1 MALAKFSKF
10 KKERAVIKEARLKEK
25 KETNFKKALKE
36 KLGEI
41 GVSSVAELS
50 EEQINKLLNSLATN
64 PVNEDRSKEIEASVM
79 AAGEPKPA
87 GSESDIAKKHTFDS
101 PQGSNQED
109 KAAAE
114 DKQATNVE
122 EAKKAVKEDE
132 EEDDGVEDVEK
143 GDAEA
148 AKGSEEEDKGDA
160 KVDSE
165 DDAEKKDHY
174 KGAVKSDDAEI
185 EQDKDEIK
193 DLKKD
198 AKYDKEEEEEEDLT
212 NEAEVTK
219 ADLDKVAKKADK
231 AEAKADDAEAKADDA
246 ESTAKDAEKE
256 AGKGDEIK
264 NDKEFEEYAEA
275 ALKKAHPK
283 DFDEKIAKKV
293 IDGLKKKHDGD
304 YGAMVGALTSGF
316 GG

>member
-50 EEQINKLLNSLATN
+50 EEQINRLLNSLATD
-64 PVNEDRSKEIEASVM
+64 PVNEDRAQEIEASVM

-87 GSESDIAKKHTFDS
+87 GTEATVAKKHTFDS
-101 PQGSNQED
+101 PQEPNQED
-109 KAAAE
+109 ESAAE

-122 EAKKAVKEDE
+122 EAKKVKEDVE
-132 EEDDGVEDVEK
+132 DEDDAEKAAHYKDAAEDDYEQIDK
-143 GDAEA
+143 LKKDAHD
-148 AKGSEEEDKGDA
+148 DKE
-160 KVDSE
+160 SE
-165 DDAEKKDHY
+165 DDAE
-174 KGAVKSDDAEI
+174 
-185 EQDKDEIK
+185 DEM
-193 DLKKD
+193 D
-198 AKYDKEEEEEEDLT
+198 
-212 NEAEVTK
+212 EAEVTK

-231 AEAKADDAEAKADDA
+231 AEKAADDAEAKADDAEKSAEDA

-283 DFDEKIAKKV
+283 DFDEKVAKKV

>member
-64 PVNEDRSKEIEASVM
+64 PVNEDRAQEIEASVM

-87 GSESDIAKKHTFDS
+87 GTEATIAKKHTFDS
-101 PQGSNQED
+101 PQEPNQED
-109 KAAAE
+109 ESAAE

-122 EAKKAVKEDE
+122 EAKKVKED
-132 EEDDGVEDVEK
+132 VED
-143 GDAEA
+143 
-148 AKGSEEEDKGDA
+148 
-160 KVDSE
+160 E
-165 DDAEKKDHY
+165 DDAEKAAHY
-174 KGAVKSDDAEI
+174 KDAAEDDY
-185 EQDKDEIK
+185 EQIDK
-193 DLKKD
+193 LKKD
-198 AKYDKEEEEEEDLT
+198 AHDDKESEDEMD
-212 NEAEVTK
+212 EAEVTK

-283 DFDEKIAKKV
+283 DFDEKVAKKV

>member
-25 KETNFKKALKE
+25 KEANFKKALKE

-50 EEQINKLLNSLATN
+50 EEQINTLLNSLANKT
-64 PVNEDRSKEIEASVM
+64 VNEDRAQEIEASVM

-87 GSESDIAKKHTFDS
+87 GQEGVIAKKHTFDS
-101 PQGSNQED
+101 PQAPNQED
-109 KAAAE
+109 EAAAE

-132 EEDDGVEDVEK
+132 DEDDGVEDVEK

-148 AKGSEEEDKGDA
+148 AKGSELEDKGDK

-198 AKYDKEEEEEEDLT
+198 VEYDKEEEEEEDLT

-219 ADLDKVAKKADK
+219 ADLDKVAKKA
-231 AEAKADDAEAKADDA
+231 EDAEKKADDA